1 MARQSKIDQINDA
14 FIKIL
19 TEENAQQYVKY
30 IKQIRNEMINDIEN
44 LTADKV
50 KSIVKGAEINIDNV
64 VLLFTLQSAILLVLD
79 KTKPRKSFSPSLL
92 PIIALIG
99 MYSLKRPERFVKKVS
114 KLVKG
119 RGLNERDKKAKAIID
134 KFQKNVD
141 DMFDFKD
148 KARKIAIEKSEISI
162 VKSKTNKRMI
172 RDFKKLRQQG
182 LSINDIKKQ
191 LSSKYNSPNNIKR
204 VMNTELHAQSEL
216 VKKEFN
222 KEYGYTH
229 KTWKQRNRPTSR
241 HTKFH
246 DGVVNKTIPIDS
258 DFRAGGLRAEY
269 PGDDR
274 LPPSERIYCDCYL
287 VYSRNGVKQ
296 IFKAFGQS

>member
-1 MARQSKIDQINDA
+1 MKSKIDQINDA

-50 KSIVKGAEINIDNV
+50 KSIVKGAEINIDNI

-119 RGLNERDKKAKAIID
+119 RGLNERDKKAKAIIT
-134 KFQKNVD
+134 Q
-141 DMFDFKD
+141 FKSD
-148 KARKIAIEKSEISI
+148 NAKVLKDARKVARNQLDRSI
-162 VKSKTNKRMI
+162 LKSKTSKNMQKDLRNMI
-172 RDFKKLRQQG
+172 KEKK
-182 LSINDIKKQ
+182 SIKDIK
-191 LSSKYNSPNNIKR
+191 SSLVKKYNSLSNVER
-204 VMNTELHAQSEL
+204 ALDTELHAQSEY
-216 VKKEFN
+216 VRKVHSAAM
-222 KEYGYTH
+222 GYTH
-229 KTWKQRNRPTSR
+229 KTWKTQFDDRVRKT
-241 HTKFH
+241 HFH
-246 DGVVNKTIPIDS
+246 NGVANKRVPIDS
-258 DFRAGGLRAEY
+258 DFRAGGLKAEQ
-269 PGDDR
+269 PGDTR
-274 LPPSERIYCDCYL
+274 LPPSDRIRCRCYL
-287 VYSRNGVKQ
+287 LYD
-296 IFKAFGQS
+296 